1 MNKIYELKDK
11 VFKEIENFDFEHG
24 SAAHLE
30 QLTTIGKN
38 LCKMAKAMEEEGGYS
53 ERGMSY
59 ARGGS
64 SRGGSYD
71 GGSYDGSY
79 ESGSYEGNSYARGRR
94 NAPRD
99 SMGRYSGEGY
109 SRHGSMAEELR
120 NLAGTAPEHMKREME
135 RLAEKLEQQ

>member
-1 MNKIYELKDK
+1 MSKLYEKMEK
-11 VFKEIENFDFEHG
+11 VKRDIEDFDYDHG
-24 SAAHLE
+24 SAAE
-30 QLTTIGKN
+30 FERLTTIGKN
-38 LCKMAKAMEEEGGYS
+38 LCKMVKAEEEQGGYS

-64 SRGGSYD
+64 YRGGSYD

-135 RLAEKLEQQ
+135 RLAEKLEQ